1 MVYATIHISARLEK
15 NIRLESSTSLRF
27 TRNLF
32 SKRSWHNNAQI
43 SNLKIKS
50 CKSIFLIYQHYKINN
65 SVNNGA
71 FFTIPM

>member
-50 CKSIFLIYQHYKINN
+50 CKSIF
-65 SVNNGA
+65 
-71 FFTIPM
+71 